1 MISHLTEDQISRWF
15 IGQSSATEQR
25 HVQVCRAC
33 TAELEHFLSAVGSFK
48 TTMTLRAD
56 RLTRRRQPNLAIVLS
71 GSVDAPFMFRPIE
84 RADDFRHTRWLSLV
98 VHAVVLAL
106 LIIPVAITGPS
117 TKTLVTALY
126 NNTVPLILDVPRP
139 AESGGGGGGGMK
151 APTPPSKGVL
161 PRGADKQL
169 VPPMVEPK
177 NMFPDLVVE
186 STIVA
191 PQLANVRPLGLQLG
205 DPNGVSG
212 PLSAGPGTGGG
223 IGTGIGTGVGGGR
236 GGGAGPGDGGGIG
249 GGVFNVG
256 GGVSEPVL
264 LSQTQPEYSDDA
276 RKARIQG
283 TVELL
288 VIVNPDGTVKF
299 DTVRQSLG
307 YGLDQRAIDAV
318 KKWKF
323 LPGKKDGKA
332 VATYVSVL
340 VNFSLR

>member
-48 TTMTLRAD
+48 TAMTLRAD
-56 RLTRRRQPNLAIVLS
+56 RLTHRRQPNLAIVLS
-71 GSVDAPFMFRPIE
+71 GSADAPFMFRPIE

-151 APTPPSKGVL
+151 TPTPPSKGVL

-177 NMFPDLVVE
+177 NMFPELVVE
-186 STIVA
+186 STVVA
-191 PQLANVRPLGLQLG
+191 PQLSNVRPLGLQIG
-205 DPNGVSG
+205 DPNGLSG
-212 PLSAGPGTGGG
+212 PLSAGPGTGWWNWYRHWHW
-223 IGTGIGTGVGGGR
+223 R
-236 GGGAGPGDGGGIG
+236 GNG
-249 GGVFNVG
+249 
-256 GGVSEPVL
+256 
-264 LSQTQPEYSDDA
+264 
-276 RKARIQG
+276 
-283 TVELL
+283 
-288 VIVNPDGTVKF
+288 
-299 DTVRQSLG
+299 
-307 YGLDQRAIDAV
+307 
-318 KKWKF
+318 
-323 LPGKKDGKA
+323 
-332 VATYVSVL
+332 
-340 VNFSLR
+340 